1 VAGWERKELPV
12 YVACCERASNSMRS
26 FVNELGER
34 EREREGASQ
43 KLERTAQ
50 GAGRTQ
56 RPPRSGLHMCVLKF
70 QEDAGESQLLYS
82 NWERRDFER
91 EFGTRVEI

>member
-1 VAGWERKELPV
+1 MLLA
-12 YVACCERASNSMRS
+12 ASAPAIRCALLSMSWGR
-26 FVNELGER
+26 ER
-34 EREREGASQ
+34 ERKREGASQ